1 MSIINELEKHLNES
15 RNLSVSQKK
24 ALTSWYN
31 KTKSVDLSN
40 DMSSKEF
47 DKIESMNPHET
58 FESNA
63 VRFIMDLAT
72 EERKKNK
79 YT

>member
-1 MSIINELEKHLNES
+1 MSILNELEKHMIKES

-24 ALTSWYN
+24 ALSSWYN

-40 DMSSKEF
+40 DMSSEEF
-47 DKIESMNPHET
+47 NKIESMNPHET

-63 VRFIMDLAT
+63 VRFIMDLAV
-72 EERKKNK
+72 EDRRKK
-79 YT
+79 